1 MSCASCAV
9 RAERALDAVA
19 GVREASVNF
28 ATASAQILL
37 DGASGAEV
45 AAALEG
51 AGCPARAERIRI
63 AIGGMSCAAC
73 AGRIERA
80 ILALPGA
87 LSASVNFAT
96 GTAEAQILGDDADAL
111 LRAVAE
117 AGYEARIA
125 AAGERQ
131 QDGAERGALRRAIIA
146 CALAAPIVAAEMGG
160 HAFPALHRALHGL
173 AGTQALWSVQ
183 FVLATLSLF
192 GPGREFLRIGI
203 PALLKGRPDMN
214 SLVALGCLAA
224 WGHSTLC
231 LVAPSLVPQDSRVV
245 YFEAAAAI
253 IALVLLGR
261 WLEARAKGQTGEAVR
276 RLVGLRPPT
285 ARVERDGA
293 VSEIPVERLRVGDI
307 VLLQP
312 GERVPADGEIVR
324 GESHVDESALTGE
337 PLPAAKGPGDSLI
350 GGAINA
356 EGALAFRAMRVG
368 ADTVLAQIVEM
379 VERAQGAKL
388 PIQSAADRVVRVF
401 VPIVLVIAAAAAA
414 AWLAAGPEPKLARAL
429 VAGVSVLI
437 IACPCAMGLATPTSV
452 VVGTGRA
459 AELGALFR
467 RGDALQRL
475 EGVRVVAFDKTGT
488 LTQGAPRIAETTPFG
503 ALDSTQTLRLA
514 AGAEAQSGHPLGQA
528 VAAAAQEQGLEIPA
542 AESVKAIPGFGLAAQ
557 VQGHAV
563 LIGARRLMEREG
575 VCLAEAAEA
584 AAAAEAKGRTPV
596 FVALDGA
603 LAAMLALADPLK
615 TEARAALAALA
626 RRGVATAMITGDSR
640 AAAAAIAREA
650 GIGAVEAEALPGD
663 KAGMV
668 ADLRARHG
676 PVAFVGDGI
685 NDAPALAEADVGIA
699 IGTGADVAVE
709 AADVVLVSGSLAGVP
724 TALEAS
730 RATMVNIRQNLF
742 WAFAYNAAL
751 VPVAAGALFPLT
763 GTLLSP
769 ALAAAAMAASSLFV
783 VGNALRLR
791 RLGPAVG

>member
-28 ATASAQILL
+28 ATASAQIML

-131 QDGAERGALRRAIIA
+131 QDGAERGALRRAVVA
-146 CALAAPIVAAEMGG
+146 CALAAPIIAAEMGG

-503 ALDSTQTLRLA
+503 ALDGTQTLRLA

-575 VCLAEAAEA
+575 VCLAQAGE

-596 FVALDGA
+596 FVAVDGA

-650 GIGAVEAEALPGD
+650 GIDAVEAEALPGD

-668 ADLRARHG
+668 AALRARHG

-699 IGTGADVAVE
+699 IGTGADVAIE

-730 RATMVNIRQNLF
+730 RATMANIRQNLF

>member
-28 ATASAQILL
+28 ATASAQIML

-131 QDGAERGALRRAIIA
+131 QDGAERGALRRAVVA

-231 LVAPSLVPQDSRVV
+231 LAAPSLVPQDSRVV

-285 ARVERDGA
+285 ARIERDGA

-312 GERVPADGEIVR
+312 GERVPADGEIIR

-401 VPIVLVIAAAAAA
+401 VPIVLVIAATAAA

-503 ALDSTQTLRLA
+503 ALDGTQTLRLA

-575 VCLAEAAEA
+575 VCLAQAGE

-596 FVALDGA
+596 FVAVDGA

-730 RATMVNIRQNLF
+730 RATMANIRQNLF